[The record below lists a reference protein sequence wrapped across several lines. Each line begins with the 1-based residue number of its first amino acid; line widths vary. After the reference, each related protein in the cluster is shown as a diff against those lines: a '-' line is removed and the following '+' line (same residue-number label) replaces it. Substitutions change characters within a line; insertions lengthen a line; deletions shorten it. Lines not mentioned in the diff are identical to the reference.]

1 MALPS
6 TSCGGGC
13 HGGAAEERPG
23 TSCGSA
29 ACDCADRAVRKT
41 SSRSLRPLR
50 TYVVSP
56 SSLPDRRHS
65 PWPALRKWRLH
76 PSADADRHTMNSLR
90 VGLSAFVNTSANCG
104 CFSPQRTRW
113 VDPTQPPDSFNVG
126 VAMTRECILPL
137 RLLAI
142 VLDLGGGR
150 LAQIDDRLAGE
161 VAGSDLG
168 VLIHRA
174 SPCLLAWRTCAR

>member
-29 ACDCADRAVRKT
+29 ACDCGDRAVRKT

-56 SSLPDRRHS
+56 SSLPDRRHR
-65 PWPALRKWRLH
+65 PWRALRKWRLH
-76 PSADADRHTMNSLR
+76 PSADADRHTVNSLR

-113 VDPTQPPDSFNVG
+113 VDPTQPLWRDNPDESAYCLIWICSRAVKSHSGQAVACSSFVK
-126 VAMTRECILPL
+126 MSSQR
-137 RLLAI
+137 
-142 VLDLGGGR
+142 D
-150 LAQIDDRLAGE
+150 
-161 VAGSDLG
+161 
-168 VLIHRA
+168 
-174 SPCLLAWRTCAR
+174 